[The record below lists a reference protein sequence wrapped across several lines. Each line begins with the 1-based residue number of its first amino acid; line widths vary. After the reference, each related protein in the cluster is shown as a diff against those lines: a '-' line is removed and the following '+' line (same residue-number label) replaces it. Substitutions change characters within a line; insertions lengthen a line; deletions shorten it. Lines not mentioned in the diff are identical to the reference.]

1 MGDVLIKARTR
12 NSGKVVYEYRFEV
25 ASIDG
30 KRQWKSKSGFATK
43 RRRSGGV
50 DMGLMKPRVSSYV
63 DRGNELIAKGKTKQA
78 MNLVSHGL
86 QYYSERVI
94 DSISPYA
101 KNDAGLIVLV
111 LRHLADEVE
120 KNNPGAKELAAGME
134 KCVGKPSLQ
143 EIERIKKP
151 NRK

>member
-1 MGDVLIKARTR
+1 
-12 NSGKVVYEYRFEV
+12 
-25 ASIDG
+25 
-30 KRQWKSKSGFATK
+30 
-43 RRRSGGV
+43 
-50 DMGLMKPRVSSYV
+50 MGLMKPRVSSYV

-111 LRHLADEVE
+111 LRHLQMKSRRTTQEQR
-120 KNNPGAKELAAGME
+120 NWRLAWRSA
-134 KCVGKPSLQ
+134 
-143 EIERIKKP
+143 
-151 NRK
+151 